1 MLQRPRLFLP
11 AEFEPTLA
19 AGERKAQGVYYT
31 PPEIAERIVDW
42 TLRPLLE
49 ERRATETELRILDP
63 SCGAGEFLV
72 AAFRRLSAM
81 VGSDAARS
89 ALWGVDT
96 DDSAVGIAR
105 ARLKSIDPA
114 FPVDQVITT
123 DTLTTTA
130 FPSASFDAV
139 IGNPPYINIR
149 QLAKALSREQ
159 IQALRRSYATATGN
173 FDLYVL
179 FIERAIELLK
189 PGGRCGLI
197 VPGKWATLDYARA
210 CRELLL
216 SKTTIEQVVDLSELR
231 AFADANVYPHI
242 VVFQKSVARSAH
254 AIQYSDG
261 CDSQPSTILQ
271 SSLTA
276 SAFQFSALLDIES
289 RISSTPLGE
298 IATIACGT
306 AGYAAQKIASRIVD
320 QTNHESETAADAC
333 DFITSGNID
342 RYEVRIGNVRYLNRT
357 YVRPKLSL
365 AAPELTAAKRRMFGS
380 PKIVVAGM
388 SRRLEA
394 AWDDKGLALG
404 VQVFALSECRL
415 DPFYIL
421 ALLNSKLLSYLF
433 ATRFAAKRLGG
444 GYLAINKGQLTQL
457 PIRVVTAEDHEF
469 SRKAEQLGQ
478 LAGEWSPAN
487 EPLIDQLVYQIYQL
501 TEAEIGRVEA
511 HFADLAARAA

>member
-1 MLQRPRLFLP
+1 MLQRLRLFSTL
-11 AEFEPTLA
+11 AFQPTIA

-42 TLRPLLE
+42 TLRPLMS
-49 ERRATETELRILDP
+49 ERRATETKLRILDP

-72 AAFRRLSAM
+72 AAFRLLSAT
-81 VGSDAARS
+81 VGSDVACS
-89 ALWGVDT
+89 SLWGIDT

-105 ARLKSIDPA
+105 SRLKSIDPA
-114 FPVDQVITT
+114 FPVDQIIAA
-123 DTLTTTA
+123 DTLTATA
-130 FPSASFDAV
+130 FLPASFDAV

-159 IQALRRSYATATGN
+159 IEALRQSYTTATGN

-179 FIERAIELLK
+179 FIERAIDLLK

-216 SKTTIEQVVDLSELR
+216 SKATIEQVVDLSDLR
-231 AFADANVYPHI
+231 AFATANVYPHI
-242 VVFQKSVARSAH
+242 LIFQKTAACSLHSV
-254 AIQYSDG
+254 QYSG
-261 CDSQPSTILQ
+261 GSDSQPSTILQ
-271 SSLTA
+271 SSLAA
-276 SAFQFSALLDIES
+276 SAFQFSALLDVES
-289 RISSTPLGE
+289 RIPATPLGNV
-298 IATIACGT
+298 ATIACGT
-306 AGYAAQKIASRIVD
+306 AGYAAQKIVGQLVD
-320 QTNHESETAADAC
+320 QTNDELETLTDGC

-342 RYEVRIGNVRYLNRT
+342 RYEVLIGNVRYLKRT

-365 AAPELTAAKRRMFGS
+365 AASELTAAKRRMFGS

-394 AWDDKGLALG
+394 AWDHAGLALG
-404 VQVFALSECRL
+404 VQVFALSDCRL
-415 DPFYIL
+415 DPFYVL

-457 PIRVVTAEDHEF
+457 PVRVVTAEEHDLTH
-469 SRKAEQLGQ
+469 KVEQLSQ
-478 LAGEWSPAN
+478 LAREWTPASD
-487 EPLIDQLVYQIYQL
+487 PHIDKLVYQLYQL
-501 TEAEIGRVEA
+501 TEAEISRVEA
-511 HFADLAARAA
+511 HFAEPAAKAA